1 MEQEFGTVR
10 LRSGHHMPSAGFG
23 TWNPEAGPMY
33 EAVRHALDI
42 GYRLFDT
49 APSYGTEELL
59 GRALRDSRVPR
70 EDVFLTTKLPRGS
83 EYGVRDSLESS
94 LRRLGVDYVDLWL
107 IHWPTSDGTHIETW
121 RKLIDVKNSGR
132 VLVAGVSNFSPRQI
146 DELSSITGHVPEV
159 NQVKW
164 SPALHDPVVL
174 EHSRAS
180 AVALQ
185 GYSPLR
191 ASNVGHSLLDRIATR
206 SGATVPQVVLRW
218 NLEHGITA
226 LPRSTTF
233 AHIEE
238 NFHASD
244 LKLTRREIAAIDRIA
259 HAARRIRGRGG
270 DRPVG
275 PPN

>member
-1 MEQEFGTVR
+1 MERECGTVR
-10 LRSGHHMPSAGFG
+10 LRSGHHMPSVGFG

-49 APSYGTEELL
+49 APSYGTEEVL
-59 GRALRDSRVPR
+59 GRALRDSGVPR
-70 EDVFLTTKLPRGS
+70 DDVFLTTKFPRDS
-83 EYGVRDSLESS
+83 EHGVRDSLECS

-107 IHWPTSDGTHIETW
+107 IHWPTIDGAHIETW
-121 RKLIDVKNSGR
+121 RKFIDVKSSGR
-132 VLVAGVSNFSPRQI
+132 VLVTGVSNFSPRQI

-164 SPALHDPVVL
+164 SPALHDPEVL
-174 EHSRAS
+174 EHSRTS

-191 ASNVGHSLLDRIATR
+191 ASNVGHALLDRIAKR

-218 NLEHGITA
+218 NLEHGVTA
-226 LPRSTTF
+226 LSRSTSF

-238 NFHASD
+238 NFRASD
-244 LKLTRREIAAIDRIA
+244 LKLTQREIAAIDRIS

-270 DRPVG
+270 DRPLG
-275 PPN
+275 PP